1 MDPTTAITGQHP
13 VVISAVMEQKI
24 AMLEADIQDLRDQNN
39 RQSTF
44 QRWLIGIL
52 VGVGLT
58 IGGTAYSAYGVL
70 ATRVVEVGT
79 ETNVKLAMLFERLDA
94 INGRLDREVPRSGP

>member
-1 MDPTTAITGQHP
+1 MDTAAVTGAHP
-13 VVISAVMEQKI
+13 VVIG
-24 AMLEADIQDLRDQNN
+24 LEHKVAALERDIQDLRDRNA
-39 RQSTF
+39 RQGIF

-94 INGRLDREVPRSGP
+94 IKGRLDREGPRSGP